1 MSLVEGY
8 TRRKN
13 DPSERALV
21 VMNGSPQ
28 DPDFCDLIR
37 TALFDS
43 DDTVVDQAVKR
54 YCEST
59 PEKKAEIV
67 PSQILAAWAISI
79 GDMRPTAIKL
89 LSGRKDVDDN
99 TVRWL
104 FEANDSDTREA
115 LSEYYRG
122 LKPEEKREL
131 LPYNT
136 VYGKVQ
142 HTRRRGGE
150 QEFWMKLF
158 TMFPS
163 ENEEQ
168 QETIRQVMD
177 SHLCNFGHLN
187 GLIDYIKANR
197 MLVSPAVIDR
207 MGQLYSWG
215 DYDSLSL
222 NDVVDVMERAV
233 DPDKIDSE
241 TAQSWAND
249 SDYRTKQALIV
260 RLVLSG
266 KGGALRITSYSFLFG
281 LMLYAID
288 RSNEALIRE
297 INAVY
302 RGLSLDEKK
311 LAVPTG
317 ARNRR
322 GTLIYEI
329 DENPIRGR
337 AVCMFCY
344 GRTDLSAEDLRF
356 LWRNNYRSNSAF
368 FIDSFGGIISQRI
381 KDGYRCLSNGDG
393 ITSLESSISEAIK
406 LEKDLFGKT
415 DAEATAYVQEQI
427 RTAFLAGNP
436 LSVDEAN
443 AIMAAAKASPE
454 YMFCLNVSD
463 EWKRQQIMPVIERA
477 AWNEGVVGYI
487 RTENS
492 IWESISDDF
501 IVALSKDIV
510 DTASQA
516 HMLAIDLCAARDKAL
531 VETVLSNVFERA
543 KGEDEI
549 TLAITSALNA
559 EFSVD
564 KILGWALFCP
574 GLEDHSIKR
583 ACLATITRG
592 QSTKN

>member
-21 VMNGSPQ
+21 VMNGSSQ

-54 YCEST
+54 YCKST
-59 PEKKAEIV
+59 PGKKAEIV
-67 PSQILAAWAISI
+67 PPQILAAWAISI

-89 LSGRKDVDDN
+89 LSGRKDVDVN

-131 LPYNT
+131 LPYDT
-136 VYGKVQ
+136 VYDKVQ

-150 QEFWMKLF
+150 QEFWVKLF

-163 ENEEQ
+163 ENDEQ
-168 QETIRQVMD
+168 QETIRQVTN
-177 SHLCNFGHLN
+177 SYLCNFGHLN
-187 GLIDYIKANR
+187 SLIDYIKANR

-215 DYDSLSL
+215 DYDSLSF

-266 KGGALRITSYSFLFG
+266 KGGAFRITSYSFLFG

-311 LAVPTG
+311 LA
-317 ARNRR
+317 
-322 GTLIYEI
+322 TLK
-329 DENPIRGR
+329 PIRDE
-337 AVCMFCY
+337 A
-344 GRTDLSAEDLRF
+344 F
-356 LWRNNYRSNSAF
+356 LIFSSVRSN
-368 FIDSFGGIISQRI
+368 
-381 KDGYRCLSNGDG
+381 
-393 ITSLESSISEAIK
+393 
-406 LEKDLFGKT
+406 
-415 DAEATAYVQEQI
+415 
-427 RTAFLAGNP
+427 
-436 LSVDEAN
+436 
-443 AIMAAAKASPE
+443 
-454 YMFCLNVSD
+454 
-463 EWKRQQIMPVIERA
+463 
-477 AWNEGVVGYI
+477 
-487 RTENS
+487 
-492 IWESISDDF
+492 
-501 IVALSKDIV
+501 
-510 DTASQA
+510 
-516 HMLAIDLCAARDKAL
+516 L
-531 VETVLSNVFERA
+531 V
-543 KGEDEI
+543 KY
-549 TLAITSALNA
+549 
-559 EFSVD
+559 
-564 KILGWALFCP
+564 P
-574 GLEDHSIKR
+574 
-583 ACLATITRG
+583 
-592 QSTKN
+592 